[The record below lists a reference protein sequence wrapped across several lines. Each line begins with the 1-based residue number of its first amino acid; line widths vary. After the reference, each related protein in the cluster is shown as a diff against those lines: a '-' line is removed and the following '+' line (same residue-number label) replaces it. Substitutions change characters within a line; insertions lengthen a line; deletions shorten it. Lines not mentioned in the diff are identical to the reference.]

1 MTDIPLVIFS
11 AVYMAI
17 LFKAGSFIF
26 QLGPALGALETG
38 GVPLL
43 LHGAEVILVCDPD
56 HAAGA
61 QGRFPALASRLT
73 GLDLHKMI

>member
-17 LFKAGSFIF
+17 LFKAGRFIF

-56 HAAGA
+56 PTACA
-61 QGRFPALASRLT
+61 QGRFPTLASRLA
-73 GLDLHKMI
+73 GLDLHKTI